1 MKKLFTLIALAMSFV
16 GGYAQTTLIDFEG
29 GKMDGI
35 SVITDDTKNM
45 TLEGSVKINNVSTKG
60 IKVGKS
66 KTVILNDGDHALDA
80 PNQVFVIKPEGGLK
94 KGDEIILSGVIASGK
109 SDKSAQIGFYS
120 FVAGS
125 GDTQGKFSQ
134 VAITKA
140 LADVKTS
147 DYSIET
153 ETFVLEKDYDVLYFG
168 RSGNSTAYVLKFK
181 VLRTASTESLT
192 TAVSSFSTYA
202 ASYPVDYSFLGLD
215 AYAITL
221 DEANMKVKYNKI
233 DGVVPA
239 NTPVLVK
246 GEASK
251 TYSLT
256 KATTDGVSVTTDLQ
270 VSDGTITG
278 DGSTIYAFGTKNG
291 VSGFKVVASGVK
303 IPAKKGYLKLSSS
316 AAAKDFFAFGGETT
330 GISNISANG
339 IDEEETPLFNLA
351 GQRVD
356 KSYKGVVVKNGKKF
370 VNK

>member
-1 MKKLFTLIALAMSFV
+1 MSFV
-16 GGYAQTTLIDFEG
+16 GGYAQSHEWNFGDSQWNAASKPSYTTTTTIDGLTIYATSKKSVSLDGTGKTIDGVEYQGRFKFAGTGSVTDVDNLARVLSFDVDGDCSIFVAFAHASNKDTRSLIVSSLLNNSVSKIEE
-29 GKMDGI
+29 I
-35 SVITDDTKNM
+35 SVEASQAMTTTVNYKGGATK
-45 TLEGSVKINNVSTKG
+45 
-60 IKVGKS
+60 
-66 KTVILNDGDHALDA
+66 IL
-80 PNQVFVIKPEGGLK
+80 
-94 KGDEIILSGVIASGK
+94 
-109 SDKSAQIGFYS
+109 
-120 FVAGS
+120 
-125 GDTQGKFSQ
+125 
-134 VAITKA
+134 
-140 LADVKTS
+140 
-147 DYSIET
+147 
-153 ETFVLEKDYDVLYFG
+153 LY
-168 RSGNSTAYVLKFK
+168 SGNSGINVYDIK
-181 VLRTASTESLT
+181 VSSTLT
-192 TAVSSFSTYA
+192 TAKSSFSTYA
-202 ASYPVDYSFLGLD
+202 ASYPVDYSSLGLE

-256 KATTDGVSVTTDLQ
+256 KATTDGTSVATDLQ
-270 VSDGTITG
+270 VSDGTVVG
-278 DGSTIYAFGTKNG
+278 DGSTIYAFGTKDG

-316 AAAKDFFAFGGETT
+316 ATAKDFFAFGGETT

>member
-1 MKKLFTLIALAMSFV
+1 MTV
-16 GGYAQTTLIDFEG
+16 YATTKTVTFEENSQTVDNVKYSKRLKFG
-29 GKMDGI
+29 GKATIKDITKLDRVI
-35 SVITDDTKNM
+35 SFDVEGPVEIYLVAASGGSDTRVLTLSSIASNATDK
-45 TLEGSVKINNVSTKG
+45 TLFEFGTLNFQKTPSSETIAYTGEKGTIYIYGKDKALNIYDIKVVST
-60 IKVGKS
+60 
-66 KTVILNDGDHALDA
+66 
-80 PNQVFVIKPEGGLK
+80 
-94 KGDEIILSGVIASGK
+94 
-109 SDKSAQIGFYS
+109 
-120 FVAGS
+120 
-125 GDTQGKFSQ
+125 
-134 VAITKA
+134 
-140 LADVKTS
+140 LA
-147 DYSIET
+147 
-153 ETFVLEKDYDVLYFG
+153 
-168 RSGNSTAYVLKFK
+168 TAK
-181 VLRTASTESLT
+181 
-192 TAVSSFSTYA
+192 SSFSTYA
-202 ASYPVDYSFLGLD
+202 ASYPVDYTSLGLE

-246 GEASK
+246 GEVSK

-256 KATTDGVSVTTDLQ
+256 KATTDGTSVATDLQ

-278 DGSTIYAFGTKNG
+278 DGSTIYAFGTKDG

-316 AAAKDFFAFGGETT
+316 AAAKDFFAFGDETT

-370 VNK
+370 MNK

>member
-16 GGYAQTTLIDFEG
+16 GGYAQSHEWNFSDWTQTSIASTTTIDGLTVYAVAKAIALDNNNKTVDNVKYTRRLKLG
-29 GKMDGI
+29 GKGAVSSLAALDKVVSFEIEGPAVI
-35 SVITDDTKNM
+35 SVVAISSKSTEARDLVFSYTSKEATETAPVEFQVVNFD
-45 TLEGSVKINNVSTKG
+45 GSAAKKVDVEYTGGAGNIYIYGKDNALNIYY
-60 IKVGKS
+60 IKV
-66 KTVILNDGDHALDA
+66 I
-80 PNQVFVIKPEGGLK
+80 
-94 KGDEIILSGVIASGK
+94 
-109 SDKSAQIGFYS
+109 
-120 FVAGS
+120 
-125 GDTQGKFSQ
+125 
-134 VAITKA
+134 
-140 LADVKTS
+140 
-147 DYSIET
+147 
-153 ETFVLEKDYDVLYFG
+153 
-168 RSGNSTAYVLKFK
+168 ST
-181 VLRTASTESLT
+181 LT
-192 TAVSSFSTYA
+192 TAKSSFSTYA
-202 ASYPVDYSFLGLD
+202 ASYPVDYTSLGLD

-256 KATTDGVSVTTDLQ
+256 KATTDGTSVATDLQ

-330 GISNISANG
+330 GISNVSANG

>member
-1 MKKLFTLIALAMSFV
+1 MW
-16 GGYAQTTLIDFEG
+16 GGYAQSYEWNFSDWTQKTIPSTTTVDGLTVYATTKTVTIEENSQTVDNVKYTKRLKFG
-29 GKMDGI
+29 GKATIKDITKLERVI
-35 SVITDDTKNM
+35 SFDVEGPVEIYIVAASGGSDSRVLTLSSIASNATDK
-45 TLEGSVKINNVSTKG
+45 TLSEFGTLNFLKTPSSETIAYTGEKG
-60 IKVGKS
+60 TIYIYGKDAALNLYAIKVAN
-66 KTVILNDGDHALDA
+66 T
-80 PNQVFVIKPEGGLK
+80 
-94 KGDEIILSGVIASGK
+94 
-109 SDKSAQIGFYS
+109 
-120 FVAGS
+120 
-125 GDTQGKFSQ
+125 
-134 VAITKA
+134 
-140 LADVKTS
+140 
-147 DYSIET
+147 
-153 ETFVLEKDYDVLYFG
+153 
-168 RSGNSTAYVLKFK
+168 
-181 VLRTASTESLT
+181 LT
-192 TAVSSFSTYA
+192 TAASSFSTYA
-202 ASYPVDYSFLGLD
+202 ASYPVDYSSLGLE

-256 KATTDGVSVTTDLQ
+256 KATTDGTSVTTNLQ
-270 VSDGTITG
+270 VSDGSVVG

-330 GISNISANG
+330 GISNVSANG

>member
-1 MKKLFTLIALAMSFV
+1 MW
-16 GGYAQTTLIDFEG
+16 GGYAQSHEWNFGDPQWLKGAAKSCDYTANETIDGLSIYVSSDKKIAVDLNKKTVAGVEYKGRIKFGGTGSCSDINKLVRVISFDVEGDCSIYLVFAHGSSSGDDRQLVVSSLVAGKVSEIQQCNVAANVATSATVEYKGGATTIYLYSA
-29 GKMDGI
+29 KSGI
-35 SVITDDTKNM
+35 NIYD
-45 TLEGSVKINNVSTKG
+45 
-60 IKVGKS
+60 IKV
-66 KTVILNDGDHALDA
+66 
-80 PNQVFVIKPEGGLK
+80 
-94 KGDEIILSGVIASGK
+94 
-109 SDKSAQIGFYS
+109 
-120 FVAGS
+120 
-125 GDTQGKFSQ
+125 
-134 VAITKA
+134 
-140 LADVKTS
+140 
-147 DYSIET
+147 
-153 ETFVLEKDYDVLYFG
+153 
-168 RSGNSTAYVLKFK
+168 NST
-181 VLRTASTESLT
+181 LT
-192 TAVSSFSTYA
+192 TAASSFSTYA
-202 ASYPVDYSFLGLD
+202 ASYPVDYTSLGLE

-256 KATTDGVSVTTDLQ
+256 KATTDGTSVATDLQ

-278 DGSTIYAFGTKNG
+278 DGSTIYAFGTKDG
-291 VSGFKVVASGVK
+291 VSGFKLVASGVK

-316 AAAKDFFAFGGETT
+316 ATAKDFFAFGGETT

>member
-16 GGYAQTTLIDFEG
+16 GGYAQETYKEFTENTLLETTKEFIEAEVSNDWVKATGLKAVTNKKATIDPKTDEEI
-29 GKMDGI
+29 DPTVVSGI
-35 SVITDDTKNM
+35 N
-45 TLEGSVKINNVSTKG
+45 VKGVSRTYTFAVANVVEAVAYVLNNSSTASRK
-60 IKVGKS
+60 
-66 KTVILNDGDHALDA
+66 
-80 PNQVFVIKPEGGLK
+80 FVIKAIPETGT
-94 KGDEIILSGVIASGK
+94 EISKELALDGAKSGK
-109 SDKSAQIGFYS
+109 LSMALNSSTKYKISVESYEVS
-120 FVAGS
+120 NGS
-125 GDTQGKFSQ
+125 GGDMTLF
-134 VAITKA
+134 A
-140 LADVKTS
+140 LKLNT
-147 DYSIET
+147 
-153 ETFVLEKDYDVLYFG
+153 
-168 RSGNSTAYVLKFK
+168 
-181 VLRTASTESLT
+181 TESLT
-192 TAVSSFSTYA
+192 TAKSSFSTYA
-202 ASYPVDYSFLGLD
+202 ASYPVDYSSLGLD

-246 GEASK
+246 GEPSK

-256 KATTDGVSVTTDLQ
+256 KATADGTSVATDLQ

-278 DGSTIYAFGTKNG
+278 DGSTIYAFGTKDG